1 MKYVGYCSYHK
12 VWLTQAD
19 LDNKPKCMNF
29 DRFHI
34 KKKLKMKKESDAKCK
49 YLFLVDKEIKN
60 E

>member
-1 MKYVGYCSYHK
+1 
-12 VWLTQAD
+12 
-19 LDNKPKCMNF
+19 MNF